1 MLTNIQI
8 FDCKKIPTLVAL
20 KKDNHKE
27 PKNQPLESFCVVTFL
42 PCLTAPWKTLQFLIC
57 FLDVI
62 VYCEN
67 GNSQRGICLG
77 RKFSVAHNWSVFK
90 QSSLTH
96 IIMWADLSS

>member
-42 PCLTAPWKTLQFLIC
+42 PCLTAPWKTL
-57 FLDVI
+57 
-62 VYCEN
+62 
-67 GNSQRGICLG
+67 
-77 RKFSVAHNWSVFK
+77 
-90 QSSLTH
+90 
-96 IIMWADLSS
+96 